1 MLRRS
6 LCNLSSITH
15 QSTNYIK
22 LSGWSLS
29 VAIVAN
35 SAYDSLTKELGSS
48 YSSPQ
53 LSAASEIEAFVQSA
67 HDYSIPAEVT
77 EVQVDTAF
85 FSKRGWYD
93 ALLTG
98 ARAFKES
105 QVLDQFSIVSAVI
118 AAGAT
123 TTISTGATVTCGVVP
138 IAHAFLDGKFGAIA
152 AAAALLCKG
161 VSRRWRR
168 RTGR

>member
-48 YSSPQ
+48 YSSSQ

-67 HDYSIPAEVT
+67 RNYSIPVEIT
-77 EVQVDTAF
+77 DIQTITTF
-85 FSKRGWYD
+85 FWKPKWYD
-93 ALLTG
+93 ALPTG

-105 QVLDQFSIVSAVI
+105 QVSGQFSMVRFVI
-118 AAGAT
+118 AAGAIT
-123 TTISTGATVTCGVVP
+123 ASSLGATITVRRVP
-138 IAHAFLDGKFGAIA
+138 IAHAFLDGRFGAIA
-152 AAAALLCKG
+152 AAAAAAAALL
-161 VSRRWRR
+161 
-168 RTGR
+168 